1 MGYSA
6 TTMMSL
12 VLYTAPHS
20 HRRARAIPT
29 GSWANDGW
37 VLLLLLLLSLLLPAV
52 AEDDGFLLLS
62 VPLAWLLDA
71 VAAAVDGAWAVDD
84 DDDTFTAVA
93 GVVVVVVVAADM
105 AIVVMTGSTTAAAA
119 APDGLALVVPTLLLL
134 IEAPAVSAVPER
146 LFTVASLP
154 TPPTVVA
161 DGVVTVGVA
170 VVVLLLPLAV
180 HVRSV
185 VSPEVDCPSCFAAS
199 LPGLSGALGC
209 PSSGEGAIVRFR
221 LRFHNRPVAEVY
233 SAPR

>member
-1 MGYSA
+1 
-6 TTMMSL
+6 MSCSEPPCVGRAEARLLCTGRL
-12 VLYTAPHS
+12 VKEKFC
-20 HRRARAIPT
+20 
-29 GSWANDGW
+29 SWSSRS
-37 VLLLLLLLSLLLPAV
+37 VLLSNSSPV
-52 AEDDGFLLLS
+52 
-62 VPLAWLLDA
+62 
-71 VAAAVDGAWAVDD
+71 
-84 DDDTFTAVA
+84 
-93 GVVVVVVVAADM
+93 
-105 AIVVMTGSTTAAAA
+105 
-119 APDGLALVVPTLLLL
+119 
-134 IEAPAVSAVPER
+134 VSAVPER
-146 LFTVASLP
+146 LFTVASLA

-170 VVVLLLPLAV
+170 VVVLLLLAV